1 MLFRQLFDQ
10 TSSTYTYLIASDK
23 GREAVIIDPVLE
35 NVNRYMKLLE
45 ELELKLIKVID
56 THIHADHISGMAEL
70 RDKTN
75 CITIMGD
82 ATPADVVSMT
92 VADNENIKI
101 DGITLK
107 AIHTPGHTSES
118 FSYIMKDRIFSG
130 DTLLIRGSGRTDFQN
145 GNPLDAYESIFGRL
159 LTLPDHTLLYPGH
172 DYKGDTVSTIGEEKK
187 FNPRLQVKSA
197 QEYADIMNNLKL
209 PDPKMMDIAIPGN
222 LSLGINYDRQ
232 KSASGL
238 KSDQFKQAME
248 DLEAIIIDL
257 RELSEVQKEGK
268 ITNSIQISFEKIS
281 TYLKEN
287 KQLLQNKKMLLYC
300 AVGHRS
306 TLAVQMSSSYG
317 YKYVHHLIGGIKNWK
332 KDGHSLD
339 IKNHP

>member
-1 MLFRQLFDQ
+1 MIFRQLFDHI
-10 TSSTYTYLIASDK
+10 SSTYTYLIASDQ

-35 NVNRYMKLLE
+35 NVNRYIKLLE
-45 ELELKLIKVID
+45 ELDLKLVKVID

-75 CITIMGD
+75 CITVMGD

-92 VADNENIKI
+92 VSDNEDIKV

-107 AIHTPGHTSES
+107 ALHTPGHTSES
-118 FSYIMKDRIFSG
+118 FSYLMNDRIFSG

-145 GNPLDAYESIFGRL
+145 GSPYDAYESIFGRL
-159 LTLPDHTLLYPGH
+159 LKLPEHTLLYPGH
-172 DYKGDTVSTIGEEKK
+172 DYKGDTVSTIGEEKR

-197 QEYADIMNNLKL
+197 KEYADIMNNLKL
-209 PDPKMMDIAIPGN
+209 PDPKMMDIAVPGN

-232 KSASGL
+232 KLANGL
-238 KSDQFKQAME
+238 HSDQFKQAIE
-248 DLEAIIIDL
+248 DSEVVIIDL
-257 RELSEVQKEGK
+257 REPNEIQKEGK
-268 ITNSIQISFEKIS
+268 IAKSIQVSFDHISS
-281 TYLKEN
+281 YLN
-287 KQLLQNKKMLLYC
+287 KHKLELQNKKTLLYC

-306 TLAVQMSSSYG
+306 TLAVQISNSYG

-332 KDGHSLD
+332 KHGLPLETSSQ
-339 IKNHP
+339 K